1 MIKREISSYIQ
12 KLSNQYPVI
21 TITGPRQSG
30 KTTLAKAIFEK
41 KKYINMED
49 LEERAFAQSDPK
61 GFLKKIP
68 DGAILDEIQYAPCLV
83 SYIQTIVD
91 TKKVNGMFILTGSQQ
106 FEIVNSI
113 NQSLAGRT
121 ALIKL
126 LPFSLSELKNQYNY
140 SDIDEIIFRGFYP
153 RIYDQNLNPYQAY
166 GDYTETYIERDLRKL
181 INIKNISIFQK
192 FLKLCAGRIGQILN
206 LNSLSNDLGVSHTT
220 IRQWITVL
228 QASYI
233 VFLLEPYYKN
243 IRKRLIKSPKLYFYD
258 TGLASFLLGI
268 EKKSYLETHPLRGN
282 LYENLVV
289 MEVLK
294 QRYNKGE
301 RDNLNFYRDKTGN
314 EIDLIYNIAQHIIT
328 IEIKSSETISKD
340 YFKGF
345 RSIEDGLG
353 AENIYKKILVYG
365 GDREEK
371 RNDIYISNIYKI
383 CSLINKIKRGL

>member
-1 MIKREISSYIQ
+1 MIKRTISSYIR

-30 KTTLAKAIFEK
+30 KTTLAKAIFK
-41 KKYINMED
+41 NKKYINLED

-91 TKKVNGMFILTGSQQ
+91 IKQVNGMFILTGSQQ

-126 LPFSLSELKNQYNY
+126 LPFSLSELENHYNY
-140 SDIDEIIFRGFYP
+140 SGIDEIIFRGFYP
-153 RIYDQNLNPYQAY
+153 RIYDQNLNPCQAY
-166 GDYTETYIERDLRKL
+166 GDYIETYIERDLRKL

-233 VFLLEPYYKN
+233 IFLLEPYYKN

-258 TGLASFLLGI
+258 TGLASFLLGV
-268 EKKSYLETHPLRGN
+268 EKISYLEAHPLRGN
-282 LYENLVV
+282 LYENLVI

-301 RDNLNFYRDKTGN
+301 RNNLNFYRDKAGN
-314 EIDLIYNIAQHIIT
+314 EIDLIYNIAQHIIP

-340 YFKGF
+340 FFKGF
-345 RSIEDGLG
+345 KSIEDILG
-353 AENIYKKILVYG
+353 IENIYKKILVYG

-371 RNDIYISNIYKI
+371 RNDIYI
-383 CSLINKIKRGL
+383 

>member
-1 MIKREISSYIQ
+1 MIKREISSYI
-12 KLSNQYPVI
+12 KILSNQYPVI

-30 KTTLAKAIFEK
+30 KTTLAKAIFNK
-41 KKYINMED
+41 KKYINLED
-49 LEERAFAQSDPK
+49 LEERVFAQSDPK

-68 DGAILDEIQYAPCLV
+68 DGAILDEIQYVPHLV

-91 TKKVNGMFILTGSQQ
+91 TKQINGMFILTGSQQ

-153 RIYDQNLNPYQAY
+153 RIYDQNLNPCQAY
-166 GDYTETYIERDLRKL
+166 GDYIETYIERDLRKL

-282 LYENLVV
+282 LYENLVI

-294 QRYNKGE
+294 QRYNKGK
-301 RDNLNFYRDKTGN
+301 RNNLNFYRDKTGN
-314 EIDLIYNIAQHIIT
+314 EIDLIYNIAQHIIP

-340 YFKGF
+340 FFKGF
-345 RSIEDGLG
+345 KSIEDGLG

-371 RNDIYISNIYKI
+371 RNNIYISNIYKI
-383 CSLINKIKRGL
+383 CSLINKIK